1 MCEHEKGADD
11 AAWHYYT
18 LYFFTDCYSSVSFM
32 LHLAAVS
39 GWEVCTSFTVSAV
52 AIAAVF
58 TTDVIAGDSS
68 TTYCVNAVL
77 KMPVKKRRKGKNLT
91 VSDSLQKLVSQPCWC
106 WKTGVSPET
115 VFEQHKVELVILKL
129 WDKRWNLFITE
140 LGKTALNLNV
150 GVWMCV
156 WMCVL
161 RLPHTKICY
170 FLIDKLGNMWANTCH
185 FVLDFPETKE
195 SQTFP
200 VKDPC
205 FTSQT
210 CHCSCGSLQFLL
222 ALMFFQYISALLPV
236 RSL

>member
-18 LYFFTDCYSSVSFM
+18 LYFFYRLLQLRLLYATFGCRVRLRGLHFIHGLCCCHRSRVYHWCYCRGF
-32 LHLAAVS
+32 
-39 GWEVCTSFTVSAV
+39 FN
-52 AIAAVF
+52 
-58 TTDVIAGDSS
+58 DVLCECRVEDA
-68 TTYCVNAVL
+68 C
-77 KMPVKKRRKGKNLT
+77 KKRRKGKNLT

-222 ALMFFQYISALLPV
+222 ALMIFQYISALLPV